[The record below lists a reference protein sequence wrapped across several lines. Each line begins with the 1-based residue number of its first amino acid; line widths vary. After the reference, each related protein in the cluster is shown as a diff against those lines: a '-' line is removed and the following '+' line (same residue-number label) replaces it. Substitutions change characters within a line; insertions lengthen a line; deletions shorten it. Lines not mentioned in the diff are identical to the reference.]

1 MKVQQINAEQTLQLR
16 QQVLWPNQSIEFC
29 KVAED
34 ETGYHY
40 GGYVD
45 GDLVGVA
52 SVFFSE
58 GSARLRKFAV
68 SPSLQGRGLGSLML
82 ETMIADAKVLSAEIF
97 WCDAR
102 ESALGIYQK
111 FGLQKEGE
119 RFYKSDIPY
128 FKMSL
133 DLSV

>member
-1 MKVQQINAEQTLQLR
+1 MKVQRINAEQTLQLR
-16 QQVLWPNQSIEFC
+16 QQVLWPTQSIEFC
-29 KVAED
+29 KVADD

-52 SVFFSE
+52 SVFFNE

-68 SPSLQGRGLGSLML
+68 FPSLQGRGLGSLML
-82 ETMIADAKVLSAEIF
+82 ETMIADAKTLNAEIF

>member
-1 MKVQQINAEQTLQLR
+1 MEIQRINAEQTLPLR
-16 QQVLWPNQSIEFC
+16 QQVLWPSKSIEFC
-29 KVAED
+29 KVDED

-40 GGYVD
+40 GSYVN
-45 GDLVGVA
+45 GELVGVA
-52 SVFFSE
+52 SVFFNN
-58 GSARLRKFAV
+58 GAARLRKFAI
-68 SPSLQGRGLGSLML
+68 SSSQQGKGIGSRML
-82 ETMIADAKVLSAEIF
+82 ETMIEDAKALNAAVF

-102 ESALGIYQK
+102 ESELKIYQK

>member
-1 MKVQQINAEQTLQLR
+1 ALNA
-16 QQVLWPNQSIEFC
+16 
-29 KVAED
+29 
-34 ETGYHY
+34 
-40 GGYVD
+40 
-45 GDLVGVA
+45 
-52 SVFFSE
+52 
-58 GSARLRKFAV
+58 AV
-68 SPSLQGRGLGSLML
+68 
-82 ETMIADAKVLSAEIF
+82 F

-102 ESALGIYQK
+102 ESALRIYQK

>member
-1 MKVQQINAEQTLQLR
+1 
-16 QQVLWPNQSIEFC
+16 
-29 KVAED
+29 
-34 ETGYHY
+34 
-40 GGYVD
+40 
-45 GDLVGVA
+45 
-52 SVFFSE
+52 
-58 GSARLRKFAV
+58 
-68 SPSLQGRGLGSLML
+68 ML
-82 ETMIADAKVLSAEIF
+82 EMMIEDAKALNADVF

-102 ESALGIYQK
+102 ESALRIYQQ